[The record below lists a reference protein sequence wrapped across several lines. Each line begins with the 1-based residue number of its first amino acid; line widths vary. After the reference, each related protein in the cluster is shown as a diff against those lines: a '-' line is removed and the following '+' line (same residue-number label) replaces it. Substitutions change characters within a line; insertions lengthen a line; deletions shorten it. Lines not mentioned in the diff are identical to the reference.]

1 MMNGSLKELREQEKK
16 DFDAYV
22 DKMAADELT
31 PEDVNPIKYEDSPYH
46 TFEMGN
52 MSALSFSTADD
63 PFYKA
68 PVSKYYPEAIVMD
81 SHGEVIAR
89 VGPNC
94 REFQ

>member
-1 MMNGSLKELREQEKK
+1 MMNGTLTQKREEEKK
-16 DFDAYV
+16 AFEDYV
-22 DKMAADELT
+22 EKMAKDELT
-31 PEDVNPIKYEDSPYH
+31 PEDENPIKYEDNPYH

-68 PVSKYYPEAIVMD
+68 PVSKYFPEAIVLD
-81 SHGEVIAR
+81 SYGEIIAR

-94 REFQ
+94 REFK